1 MRPAFTT
8 DPIAN
13 ALFVATVVV
22 WMLSEF
28 QQAVRRRSHADQS
41 DRNSLWVLRLCITVG
56 VLLAVYLVRL
66 SATYFGFNAVSFGV
80 GLLLMWVGIGLR
92 WWSFRTL
99 GRYFTFKVMT
109 SQDQQIITTGPY
121 RYLRHPSY
129 AAILLA
135 LIGIG
140 LAFGNWLSVLVLA
153 GVPALG
159 LVYRIRVEEAALSTA
174 LGASYTEYATG
185 RDRKSTR
192 LNSS

>member
-8 DPIAN
+8 DPLAN

-22 WMLSEF
+22 WTLSEF
-28 QQAVRRRSHADQS
+28 QQALRHRSNAEQS
-41 DRNSLWVLRLCITVG
+41 DRNSLFVLRLCIGGG
-56 VLLAVYLVRL
+56 VLLGAFALRVGT
-66 SATYFGFNAVSFGV
+66 TYFGFSPFSFAI
-80 GLLLMWVGIGLR
+80 GLLLMWIGIALR

-109 SQDQQIITTGPY
+109 SQDQPIITMGPY

-140 LAFGNWLSVLVLA
+140 LAFGNWLSVVVLA

-185 RDRKSTR
+185 RKRMVP
-192 LNSS
+192 LLW